1 MANNVALSKLYKSGE
16 PETPP
21 EDYLPSFVALL
32 KKAVGK
38 DGRTAATIVHRTL
51 MKKKFRLTQPVAEYI
66 NQQDGPEQKEDLAL
80 AYQLCCTLKL
90 LDDDDLD
97 ALAGRGGADLV
108 LEALSVAHSA
118 VGSEARS
125 LERLCSAAA
134 QNGAFQGLQLPE
146 KDFAYKLLATT
157 RALIH
162 HGNLRQAEEQLA
174 PHAPSNSRSRTPSVP
189 VASPRRHRSRSR
201 SPDARPAK
209 NSKLTPEA
217 FWGPQNS
224 ALFPTD
230 DRSARDLPTT
240 AGDHIRDSE
249 TQKRIAEGRLVTAQ
263 LVMRLRQRLQNAQVR
278 HDSTH
283 DGEMIVSSN
292 TVKSTTGKLT
302 DAIPLLIAILKLMA
316 ACFTGPGGA
325 DPGETIGYAAFIEN
339 LVLVFHPIVIL
350 IHDRSLPCL
359 AVQSATSASSSEGHL
374 AADCGLAALAPGI
387 HAKRLLQPVPRNLVR
402 PLQLPAH
409 RDHLVRRPQRSRKPK
424 RSRYCLLLSVEQ
436 RSKMQIRGRVPI
448 QGGAHSNSCQIG
460 PSRLA
465 PKGDP
470 VEVSPPPWPSPTRM
484 GTFHLSQF
492 VINLHNLSMKTDPCE
507 GSKS

>member
-51 MKKKFRLTQPVAEYI
+51 MTKEFRLTQPVAEYI

-230 DRSARDLPTT
+230 DRSARDRPTT

-350 IHDRSLPCL
+350 TVDMIARSHAWQYNLPL
-359 AVQSATSASSSEGHL
+359 LPVPLKATSQLIAASQRWPL
-374 AADCGLAALAPGI
+374 ASMPSGFCSRCHEI
-387 HAKRLLQPVPRNLVR
+387 SCVP
-402 PLQLPAH
+402 
-409 RDHLVRRPQRSRKPK
+409 
-424 RSRYCLLLSVEQ
+424 
-436 RSKMQIRGRVPI
+436 
-448 QGGAHSNSCQIG
+448 
-460 PSRLA
+460 
-465 PKGDP
+465 
-470 VEVSPPPWPSPTRM
+470 
-484 GTFHLSQF
+484 
-492 VINLHNLSMKTDPCE
+492 
-507 GSKS
+507 